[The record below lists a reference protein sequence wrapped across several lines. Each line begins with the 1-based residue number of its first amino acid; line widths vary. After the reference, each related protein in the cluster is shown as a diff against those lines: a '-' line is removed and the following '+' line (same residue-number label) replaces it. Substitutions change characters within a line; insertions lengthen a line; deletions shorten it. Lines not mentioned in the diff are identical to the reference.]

1 MTTILAVVGDTH
13 INSSVGLSPLTINL
27 DDGGT
32 YRASKAQRW
41 LWYNW
46 LDYWECVAKLV
57 TQHDAKVWTVF
68 NGDLVEGDGK
78 NRSHQL
84 ITQNDTT
91 VMSMA
96 LDAIQ
101 PALEASDRLFVVR
114 GTAAHVGLSA
124 SLEEKVAIDIEAV
137 KCKETDTYSWWKLLL
152 DCDGVLFDITHHG
165 KVGRLPWTKSNPLN
179 VTATRLIMHY
189 AGYRLP
195 KVAIRSHN
203 HIYVDTFN
211 NYPIRVIANPAWQ
224 LKTEYSH
231 RLDIIEEADI
241 GGSIFICDGGNL
253 YEPIIKQYKPERQR
267 PWRET
272 DRE

>member
-32 YRASKAQRW
+32 YRASKGQRW

-96 LDAIQ
+96 LDAIR

-165 KVGRLPWTKSNPLN
+165 NVGRLPWTKSNPLN
-179 VTATRLIMHY
+179 VLASRLIMDY

-195 KVAIRSHN
+195 QVAIRSHN
-203 HIYVDTFN
+203 HIYVETYN
-211 NYPIRVIANPAWQ
+211 NFPVRVIAAPAWQ
-224 LKTEYSH
+224 LKTEYTH
-231 RLDIIEEADI
+231 RLGVVEAADI
-241 GGSIFICDGGNL
+241 GGAIFVCDGGN
-253 YEPIIKQYKPERQR
+253 YDCIIKRYKPDRQR
-267 PWRET
+267 PYRE
-272 DRE
+272 

>member
-32 YRASKAQRW
+32 YRASKGQRW

-46 LDYWECVAKLV
+46 LDYWQSVTDLV
-57 TQHDAKVWTVF
+57 TKHEGAKVWTVF

-96 LDAIQ
+96 LDAIR

-165 KVGRLPWTKSNPLN
+165 NVGRLPWTKSNPLN
-179 VTATRLIMHY
+179 VLASRLIMDY

-195 KVAIRSHN
+195 QVAIRSHN
-203 HIYVDTFN
+203 HIYVETYN
-211 NYPIRVIANPAWQ
+211 NFPVRVIAAPAWQ
-224 LKTEYSH
+224 LKTEYTH
-231 RLDIIEEADI
+231 RLGVVEAADI
-241 GGSIFICDGGNL
+241 GGAIFVCDGGN
-253 YEPIIKQYKPERQR
+253 YDCIIKRYKPDRQR
-267 PWRET
+267 PYRE
-272 DRE
+272 

>member
-13 INSSVGLSPLTINL
+13 INSSVGLCVPSTNL

-32 YRASKAQRW
+32 YRASKGQRW

-57 TQHDAKVWTVF
+57 TQHDAKLWTVF
-68 NGDLVEGDGK
+68 NGDPVEGDGK
-78 NRSHQL
+78 NRTHQL

-91 VMSMA
+91 VMNMT

-124 SLEEKVAIDIEAV
+124 NLEEKIAIDIEAV

-152 DCDGVLFDITHHG
+152 ECDGVLFDITHHG

-189 AGYRLP
+189 AGYKLP

>member
-32 YRASKAQRW
+32 YRASKGQRW

-96 LDAIQ
+96 LDAIR

-137 KCKETDTYSWWKLLL
+137 KCKETNTYSWWKLLL

-165 KVGRLPWTKSNPLN
+165 NVGRLPWTKSNPLN
-179 VTATRLIMHY
+179 ALAVRLLLEY
-189 AGYRLP
+189 AGGRLP
-195 KVAIRSHN
+195 DVALRSHN
-203 HIYVDTFN
+203 HKFAETGM
-211 NYPIRVIANPAWQ
+211 NYPVRVISLPAWQ
-224 LKTEYSH
+224 LATEYSH
-231 RLDIIEEADI
+231 RLGVVEAADV
-241 GGSIFICDGGNL
+241 GGAIFVCDGGK
-253 YEPIIKQYKPERQR
+253 YEVIIKRYVPERQR